1 MKKISIDDYENCYL
15 VVSKYAANDNTAIRL
30 MSDTEGP
37 IATLTVNIDDLPE
50 DIAALDV
57 NNCKFAEELFTKY
70 DIGRPIGEMKSG
82 YVIYPLYE
90 LNLEGMHEFG
100 VFIN

>member
-1 MKKISIDDYENCYL
+1 MKKITIDDYENCYL
-15 VVSKYAANDNTAIRL
+15 VVSKYVSNDNTAIQL

-37 IATLTVNIDDLPE
+37 IATLTVNLEDLTE
-50 DIAALDV
+50 DVAALDV
-57 NNCKFAEELFTKY
+57 NNCHFVEKLFKKY
-70 DIGRPIGEMKSG
+70 DLGVPVAEIKSG
-82 YVIYPLYE
+82 YVTYPLYE

>member
-1 MKKISIDDYENCYL
+1 MKKINIDEYKDCYL
-15 VVSKYAANDNTAIRL
+15 VVSRYASNDNTAIRL

-37 IATLTVNIDDLPE
+37 IANLTVNIEDLTE
-50 DIAALDV
+50 DVAAIDV
-57 NNCKFAEELFTKY
+57 NNCHFAEELFKKY
-70 DIGRPIGEMKSG
+70 DIGGPIGEMKSG
-82 YVIYPLYE
+82 YVTYPLYE